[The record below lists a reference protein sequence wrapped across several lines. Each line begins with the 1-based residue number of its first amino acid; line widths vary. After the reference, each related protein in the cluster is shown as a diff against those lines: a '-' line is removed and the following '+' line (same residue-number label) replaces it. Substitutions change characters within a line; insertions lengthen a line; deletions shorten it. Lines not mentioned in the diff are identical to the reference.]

1 MSQNKRPDIFSIV
14 PSIGDYIIYNPPRY
28 KGLKIG
34 ICVGFAK
41 SGLPLVVP
49 EQDYI
54 DYELGLYN
62 DLSLE
67 GLASQN
73 GNETPKTGFVT
84 KKGYY

>member
-1 MSQNKRPDIFSIV
+1 MARNIRPDIFSIV

-41 SGLPLVVP
+41 SGLPLMVP
-49 EQDYI
+49 EQEYI

-62 DLSLE
+62 DITLE
-67 GLASQN
+67 DLASQN
-73 GNETPKTGFVT
+73 GNETPKTGFVI
-84 KKGYY
+84 KKAYK